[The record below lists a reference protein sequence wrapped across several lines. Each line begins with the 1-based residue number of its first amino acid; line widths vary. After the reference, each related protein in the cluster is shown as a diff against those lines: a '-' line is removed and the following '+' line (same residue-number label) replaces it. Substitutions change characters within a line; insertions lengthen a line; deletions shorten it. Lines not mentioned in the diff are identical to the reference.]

1 MVYFGVDVPRAAAF
15 GAVRNRTD
23 TRSRPAPSTISASA
37 PPASGALDLLP
48 VAGNWT
54 GGNCCTWA
62 GVVVVVVVG
71 LVVVGGGG
79 ACAATALDKH
89 DGS

>member
-62 GVVVVVVVG
+62 VVVVGLMVVVVVG
-71 LVVVGGGG
+71 AGG
-79 ACAATALDKH
+79 ACAETALDTH